1 MECVEIVRH
10 FVKHKEIR
18 EQSGGGEISRKNGGE
33 RRRERVFRTIKSC
46 PQMVASG
53 LSRSTVIN
61 SLSLSH
67 LFCP

>member
-10 FVKHKEIR
+10 FVNTKKYVNNP
-18 EQSGGGEISRKNGGE
+18 GGWRDFEEEWGE

-53 LSRSTVIN
+53 LSRSTVIISF
-61 SLSLSH
+61 SLLYFV
-67 LFCP
+67 L